1 MNSQNI
7 FSWNQLPLYFS
18 KLGNLMKIAPKFIFS
33 VLLFASAASGSAQML
48 LDTMYF
54 NRQWQQ
60 CSRDSAYYYREVFAG
75 TGKKIQFVVRDYYP
89 SGRLQMEGTF
99 LSIHPDRKDGHFVYY
114 YPSGKKMQ
122 EADYIENEPAGV
134 YQEWYAN
141 GNPKIY
147 SVIRD
152 GNLDGPYKT
161 WSENGV
167 PQLDVV
173 YKQGNLNGRFVS
185 FYENGMPV
193 RDDRY
198 RNGEL
203 VKKQCF
209 TRSGK
214 DTLWFPYLLMPQFP
228 GGENKLSEYIDK
240 EMIYPKEALQI
251 QREGQVTV
259 EFSIERDGKIS
270 KVSIL
275 KSDREYFNSEALRL
289 VSSFPKWI
297 PGRKDGQLVE
307 VTLSLPIRFVLKNE
321 QN

>member
-1 MNSQNI
+1 
-7 FSWNQLPLYFS
+7 
-18 KLGNLMKIAPKFIFS
+18 MKIAPKVILS
-33 VLLFASAASGSAQML
+33 VVLLASAASGPAQML

-75 TGKKIQFVVRDYYP
+75 TGKKVQFLVKDYYP
-89 SGRLQMEGTF
+89 SGRLQMEGAY
-99 LSIHPDRKDGHFVYY
+99 LSIHPDRKEGHFVYY
-114 YPSGKKMQ
+114 YSNGHKMQ
-122 EADYIENEPAGV
+122 EAEYVENEPEGV

-147 SVIRD
+147 SVISN

-161 WSENGV
+161 WSESGA

-173 YKQGNLNGRFVS
+173 YRRGNLNGKFVS
-185 FYENGMPV
+185 YYDNGKPV
-193 RDDRY
+193 REDRY

-203 VKKQCF
+203 VSKKCF

-214 DTLWFPYLLMPQFP
+214 DTSWFPYLQMPEFP
-228 GGENKLSEYIDK
+228 GGDTKLTEYISK
-240 EMIYPKEALQI
+240 EMVYPREALQL

-259 EFSIERDGKIS
+259 EFSIDRDGKIG
-270 KVSIL
+270 KISIL
-275 KSDREYFNSEALRL
+275 KSDREYFNKEALRL
-289 VSSFPKWI
+289 VSSFPRWI

-307 VTLSLPIRFVLKNE
+307 VTLSLPIRFILKNE
-321 QN
+321 

>member
-1 MNSQNI
+1 MDSRNI

-18 KLGNLMKIAPKFIFS
+18 KLGNLMKIAPKVILS
-33 VLLFASAASGSAQML
+33 VVLLASAASGSAQML

-75 TGKKIQFVVRDYYP
+75 TGKKVQFQVKDYYP
-89 SGRLQMEGTF
+89 SGKLQMEGTF

-114 YPSGKKMQ
+114 YSNGNKMQ
-122 EADYIENEPAGV
+122 EADYLENEPTGV

-141 GNPKIY
+141 SKPKIY
-147 SVIRD
+147 SVIKD

-161 WSENGV
+161 WSESGV

-173 YKQGNLNGRFVS
+173 YRNGNLNGKFVS

-203 VKKQCF
+203 VNKQCY

-214 DTLWFPYLLMPQFP
+214 DTLWFPYLQMPQFP

-240 EMIYPKEALQI
+240 EMIYPKEALQM

-259 EFSIERDGKIS
+259 EFSIERDGRIS

-307 VTLSLPIRFVLKNE
+307 VTLSLPIRFILKNE
-321 QN
+321 